1 VTAVIYRG
9 RLERRLSV
17 MAFMMRLS
25 FRKAT
30 PDPEAVGGQCRLYAR
45 LNDRALRYPVA
56 QSPAQQSMTH
66 Q

>member
-1 VTAVIYRG
+1 LVTAVIYRG

-30 PDPEAVGGQCRLYAR
+30 PDPYR
-45 LNDRALRYPVA
+45 PVA
-56 QSPAQQSMTH
+56 SDR
-66 Q
+66 